1 MISEPDGFSALAIE
15 LLSERYTVIKG
26 PFTRTDL
33 ASELADADALFVRL
47 GHRIDAELLAQ
58 ASQLKFIISPTTG
71 VNHIDGDVAN
81 TNGVQLITLQGEEQL
96 LADIFSTAEL
106 TWGLLLSLSRR
117 IGSAHNSVVNGL
129 WDRDQFRGSDLRR
142 KTIGIIGL
150 GRLGKMVATYAQAFG
165 MHTCYFDPLV
175 KSESHDKCHSLESLC
190 ATADVV
196 TLHVNSTAQNK
207 RLFNQACF
215 HAMKPSALF
224 INTSRGE
231 LVDETALYNALCEER
246 IAGAA
251 IDVLC
256 EENDPRNMSSRLLRR
271 YAEHHQNL
279 IITPHIGGATRD
291 SMQRTEMH
299 LAKKLMVLASQ

>member
-1 MISEPDGFSALAIE
+1 
-15 LLSERYTVIKG
+15 
-26 PFTRTDL
+26 
-33 ASELADADALFVRL
+33 
-47 GHRIDAELLAQ
+47 
-58 ASQLKFIISPTTG
+58 
-71 VNHIDGDVAN
+71 VNHIDCDAAN
-81 TNGVQLITLQGEEQL
+81 TIGVKLITLQGEEQL

-117 IGSAHNSVVNGL
+117 IGSAHSSVVNGL

-150 GRLGKMVATYAQAFG
+150 GRLGNMVATYAQAFG

-175 KSESHDKCHSLESLC
+175 ESESHDKYHSLESLC
-190 ATADVV
+190 STADII
-196 TLHVNSTAQNK
+196 TLHVSSTAENNS
-207 RLFNQACF
+207 LLNEACF

-231 LVDETALYNALCEER
+231 LVDETALYNALCEGR

-251 IDVLC
+251 VDVLG
-256 EENDPRNMSSRLLRR
+256 EENDPKNMSSNLLKH
-271 YAEHHQNL
+271 YAGHHHNL
-279 IITPHIGGATRD
+279 IITPHIGGATKD

>member
-1 MISEPDGFSALAIE
+1 M
-15 LLSERYTVIKG
+15 LSEHYKVIQG
-26 PFTRTDL
+26 PFTRTQL
-33 ASELADADALFVRL
+33 TSELADADVLFVRL
-47 GHRIDAELLAQ
+47 GHRIDAELLKRAL
-58 ASQLKFIISPTTG
+58 QLKFIVSPTTG
-71 VNHIDGDVAN
+71 VNHIDCDAAN
-81 TNGVQLITLQGEEQL
+81 TIGVKLITLQGEEQL
-96 LADIFSTAEL
+96 LAEIFSTAEL

-117 IGSAHNSVVNGL
+117 IGAAHNSVMNGL

-175 KSESHDKCHSLESLC
+175 ESESHDKYHSLESLC

-196 TLHVNSTAQNK
+196 TLHVNSTAQNN
-207 RLFNQACF
+207 RLFNEACF

-256 EENDPRNMSSRLLRR
+256 EENDPQNMSSRLLKR
-271 YAEHHQNL
+271 YAEHHKNL

-299 LAKKLMVLASQ
+299 LVKKLVVLASQ